1 MKALARIAV
10 FHHTQCSR
18 TAQNRK
24 AWKKTATTTTT
35 LRITKTMRT
44 MTTIKIRKT
53 TRKKTIR

>member
-10 FHHTQCSR
+10 FHHTQCST

-24 AWKKTATTTTT
+24 AWKKTATTT
-35 LRITKTMRT
+35 LRMTKTMRT
-44 MTTIKIRKT
+44 MTTIKIRKK